1 MSPTS
6 QAERKSGS
14 GPERQVVKEGHFD
27 KLLNTHYSEGI
38 RVGNLVFVAG
48 QIAVDDQF
56 VLTGKDD
63 PDRQAR
69 KIFENMKGILEEAG
83 ATMQDVVMVN
93 LYVTDIK
100 LLSKIA
106 QARRDFFSP
115 NRPVATLVEVSK
127 LAHPD
132 AVLEV
137 NAIAVISR

>member
-6 QAERKSGS
+6 RAKRKPGRLK
-14 GPERQVVKEGHFD
+14 RQVIKEGHFD
-27 KLLNTHYSEGI
+27 KILNTHYSEGI

-56 VLTGKDD
+56 NFTGKDD
-63 PDRQAR
+63 PDQQAR
-69 KIFENMKGILEEAG
+69 KIFENMRGILKEAG